1 MLTTCPY
8 CHGPVPSHGNCCR
21 VPHDLDRFERVF
33 ERLSALPEKH
43 FLQENL
49 LRYLVA
55 YGRRPEEDDAD
66 AFLGTRAA
74 QPLRGS
80 ANSATSGA
88 W

>member
-1 MLTTCPY
+1 MFETCPY
-8 CHGPVPSHGNCCR
+8 CHGPVPCHGTCCR
-21 VPHDLDRFERVF
+21 VPGDLERFERVF
-33 ERLSALPEKH
+33 DRVADQPNKH

-55 YGRRPEEDDAD
+55 YGRRPAGEM
-66 AFLGTRAA
+66 FSPLGT
-74 QPLRGS
+74 

>member
-8 CHGPVPSHGNCCR
+8 CGDHVPSHGTCCR
-21 VPHDLDRFERVF
+21 VPDDLDRFERVF
-33 ERLSALPEKH
+33 ERLASVRH
-43 FLQENL
+43 NTYLQENL

-55 YGRRPEEDDAD
+55 YGRRPEDELASIVQAD
-66 AFLGTRAA
+66 FG
-74 QPLRGS
+74 G